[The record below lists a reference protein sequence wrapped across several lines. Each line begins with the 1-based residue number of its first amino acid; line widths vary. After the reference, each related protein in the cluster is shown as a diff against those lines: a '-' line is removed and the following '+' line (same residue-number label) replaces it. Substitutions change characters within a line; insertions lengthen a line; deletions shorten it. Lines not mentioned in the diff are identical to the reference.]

1 MAIVLGNAC
10 WPRLD
15 KWFAIFLITKE
26 SLCTEELFFVDS
38 RMPLLP
44 KYFDFIDAAE
54 GIRKMQATYQMF
66 SSDIAKGLLDGVQ
79 YK

>member
-1 MAIVLGNAC
+1 
-10 WPRLD
+10 
-15 KWFAIFLITKE
+15 
-26 SLCTEELFFVDS
+26 
-38 RMPLLP
+38 MPLLP

-79 YK
+79 PDRLEEHPHDFLQSIEVSCPTQITF